1 MDAAKRVRAVG
12 RVSAVPEST
21 PTPSCYQLGD
31 GAVPSAPAS
40 VNHALTDAPQSG
52 TGSINHSA
60 DMRVCVPRGYK
71 TRGPPRPD
79 RPPTMAGQGVER
91 TTLWG
96 ALNDRAMGEDVPMSV
111 RAVAGQV
118 VKADA
123 YGNAGE
129 PAYDL
134 DAQPA
139 IKAVDKGQQSFAP
152 DVRRSP
158 PARSS
163 ASQ

>member
-1 MDAAKRVRAVG
+1 MDTTKRVRAVG
-12 RVSAVPEST
+12 RVSAVPESA
-21 PTPSCYQLGD
+21 PAPSYHQLAD
-31 GAVPSAPAS
+31 GAVPGVLVS
-40 VNHALTDAPQSG
+40 VNHALTDASQSG

-60 DMRVCVPRGYK
+60 DMRVYVPRGYK

-79 RPPTMAGQGVER
+79 RPPTMAGQDVEC
-91 TTLWG
+91 TALWE
-96 ALNDRAMGEDVPMSV
+96 AFNDRAMGEDVAISV
-111 RAVAGQV
+111 KSAAGQV

-123 YGNAGE
+123 YGSAGE
-129 PAYDL
+129 PIYDL

-139 IKAVDKGQQSFAP
+139 IKAVGKEQQSFAP

-158 PARSS
+158 PTRSS